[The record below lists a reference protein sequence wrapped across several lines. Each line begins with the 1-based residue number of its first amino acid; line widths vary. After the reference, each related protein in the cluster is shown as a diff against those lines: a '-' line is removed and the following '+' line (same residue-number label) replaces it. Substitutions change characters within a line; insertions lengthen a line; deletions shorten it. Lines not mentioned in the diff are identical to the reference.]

1 MKAIQN
7 VGLITGLILISG
19 IFVHGVSDD
28 NLKNSTVK
36 TEKNTIPASID
47 FAGEPTPLHIY
58 DVKERFERELIVN
71 ANLDASTRIII
82 KRANRAFPVIEPI
95 LAQYGVPDDFK
106 YLAVIESGLVNA
118 VSSAGARGVWQF
130 MPETAKER
138 GMEVSATVDE
148 RYHLEKSTIA
158 ACKYLVDAKN
168 RFGSWTLAA
177 ASYNGGFTGVNRQ
190 IEFQKVNNY
199 YDLLLTDETARY
211 VFRILALKEIMKNP
225 QTYGFDI
232 KPEELYI
239 NLPVRTIEVDSTIND
254 LADFALKQGINYKI
268 LKNHNPWLRDRKLVN
283 TAKKKYTIEIPTAG
297 Y

>member
-1 MKAIQN
+1 
-7 VGLITGLILISG
+7 
-19 IFVHGVSDD
+19 
-28 NLKNSTVK
+28 
-36 TEKNTIPASID
+36 
-47 FAGEPTPLHIY
+47 
-58 DVKERFERELIVN
+58 
-71 ANLDASTRIII
+71 
-82 KRANRAFPVIEPI
+82 
-95 LAQYGVPDDFK
+95 
-106 YLAVIESGLVNA
+106 
-118 VSSAGARGVWQF
+118 
-130 MPETAKER
+130 
-138 GMEVSATVDE
+138 
-148 RYHLEKSTIA
+148 KSTIA

-232 KPEELYI
+232 NPEELYI

-268 LKNHNPWLRDRKLVN
+268 LKN
-283 TAKKKYTIEIPTAG
+283 
-297 Y
+297 